1 MRAFAS
7 KFALRACFLQGCQLL
22 ARVLDRVVVFATRY
36 ALNGLAVAQCV
47 RDLSSQRRS
56 LGGVKSFSMASQL
69 KFRPT
74 TRLQRVRVVTAADG
88 WKRRWNIAQV
98 LVAIAIARA
107 APLKT
112 AYGHARQQRAKKK
125 QKKDD
130 DDEIRTHAILEGFT
144 PVAEKMDFYVS
155 HFLDA

>member
-1 MRAFAS
+1 ME
-7 KFALRACFLQGCQLL
+7 
-22 ARVLDRVVVFATRY
+22 
-36 ALNGLAVAQCV
+36 
-47 RDLSSQRRS
+47 
-56 LGGVKSFSMASQL
+56 
-69 KFRPT
+69 
-74 TRLQRVRVVTAADG
+74 RVRVVTAADG

-125 QKKDD
+125 QKKID

-144 PVAEKMDFYVS
+144 PVAEKMDCYVS
-155 HFLDA
+155 HFLTGIISREKLAAEERSPVSEKR